1 MSISQGLSKYCSLV
15 DSLSDS
21 SEDLHEEVEGAA
33 SMYDFGQELHAVHH
47 TSHYMITSS
56 HEETST
62 YANYISV
69 CLFVFY
75 VWEDARTCIY

>member
-1 MSISQGLSKYCSLV
+1 
-15 DSLSDS
+15 
-21 SEDLHEEVEGAA
+21 
-33 SMYDFGQELHAVHH
+33 MYDFGQELHAVHH
-47 TSHYMITSS
+47 TSHYMITSN

-62 YANYISV
+62 YANNISV